1 MVAPELYEIILIKA
15 ETPVNLIASTK
26 NKLRKILTPFGVL
39 LEFSKKEKV
48 RLHTE
53 KLNKLRRAKDERNA
67 RQSLPVTLRS
77 RGQLVSNY
85 LKQHSNITSWNK
97 QGQMIYKD
105 DDVKNSNMFDLLTWM
120 IKLKSSNTNQISLFG
135 SSLFA
140 EAIVECNGT
149 LEWVQ
154 KKDMLTMVKMV
165 KESDEELMQD
175 TSIASRKLLEKPND
189 EIKWEEF
196 KHYKRP
202 RKKIG
207 ISSMEKKKYKMAR
220 ISKKNTLFTSVF
232 QLSNYCR

>member
-15 ETPVNLIASTK
+15 ETPVNRIASTK
-26 NKLRKILTPFGVL
+26 NKLRKILTPFGVM

-53 KLNKLRRAKDERNA
+53 ELNKLRRAKDERNA

-105 DDVKNSNMFDLLTWM
+105 DDVKNSNMIDLLTWM

-175 TSIASRKLLEKPND
+175 TSIASRKLLEKPSD

-202 RKKIG
+202 RKK
-207 ISSMEKKKYKMAR
+207 SS
-220 ISKKNTLFTSVF
+220 N
-232 QLSNYCR
+232 

>member
-26 NKLRKILTPFGVL
+26 NKLRKILTPFGVM

-53 KLNKLRRAKDERNA
+53 ELNKLRRAKDERNA

-105 DDVKNSNMFDLLTWM
+105 DDVKNSNMIDLLTWM

-175 TSIASRKLLEKPND
+175 TSIASRKLLEKLSD

-202 RKKIG
+202 RKK
-207 ISSMEKKKYKMAR
+207 SS
-220 ISKKNTLFTSVF
+220 
-232 QLSNYCR
+232 

>member
-15 ETPVNLIASTK
+15 ETPVNLTASTK
-26 NKLRKILTPFGVL
+26 NKLRKILTPFGVM

-53 KLNKLRRAKDERNA
+53 ELNKLRRAKDERNA

-105 DDVKNSNMFDLLTWM
+105 DDVKNSNMIDLLTWM

-175 TSIASRKLLEKPND
+175 TSIASRKLLEKPSD

-202 RKKIG
+202 RKK
-207 ISSMEKKKYKMAR
+207 SS
-220 ISKKNTLFTSVF
+220 N
-232 QLSNYCR
+232 

>member
-26 NKLRKILTPFGVL
+26 NKLRKILTPFGVM

-53 KLNKLRRAKDERNA
+53 ELNKLRRAKDERNA

-105 DDVKNSNMFDLLTWM
+105 DYVKNSNMIDLLTWM

-175 TSIASRKLLEKPND
+175 TSIASRKLSEKPSD

-202 RKKIG
+202 RKK
-207 ISSMEKKKYKMAR
+207 SS
-220 ISKKNTLFTSVF
+220 N
-232 QLSNYCR
+232 